1 MADTSSFLTIERS
14 LATVLFQLWKRE
26 QGDPAL
32 RDIQKALA
40 DDDFMFALR
49 TAESITFTGT
59 VNSQLPTIET
69 MTLSAV
75 MFGQSLFTE
84 GVIADTLI
92 AKGAPIPIQVPIAA
106 RGLAEMLNQAG
117 VRVRR
122 DTEKAIEATRGK
134 VSTVSLAPKF
144 KADGE
149 EEAAAAAVGVALMA
163 GAKKEI
169 DWASN
174 LTTSRLVTFGAL
186 TQAESQGVQK
196 FQISEV
202 MDRATCPVC
211 QGMHGKEFFLSPSLE
226 QVERSLLS
234 APGQLRAA
242 NPFPIQTQAHIMAM
256 STMSPIQLQEQGWSV
271 PPYHPRCRGMS
282 VPLGTVPASEV
293 TGFPV
298 FSGVTPNATNLPGI

>member
-1 MADTSSFLTIERS
+1 MADQSSFLTIERS

-49 TAESITFTGT
+49 TAERITFAGT
-59 VNSQLPTIET
+59 VDSQLPTIET

-75 MFGQSLFTE
+75 MFGQSLFTN

-92 AKGAPIPIQVPIAA
+92 AKGAPIPMQATIAA

-122 DTEKAIEATRGK
+122 ETEKAIEATRGK
-134 VSTVSLAPKF
+134 VNTVAVF
-144 KADGE
+144 KAEGD
-149 EEAAAAAVGVALMA
+149 EEAAAAAVGVVLMA

-211 QGMHGKEFFLSPSLE
+211 QGMHGKEFFLSSALE
-226 QVERSLLS
+226 QVDRSLLS
-234 APGQLRAA
+234 SPGQLRAA

-256 STMSPIQLQEQGWSV
+256 STMSPMQLQEQGWSV